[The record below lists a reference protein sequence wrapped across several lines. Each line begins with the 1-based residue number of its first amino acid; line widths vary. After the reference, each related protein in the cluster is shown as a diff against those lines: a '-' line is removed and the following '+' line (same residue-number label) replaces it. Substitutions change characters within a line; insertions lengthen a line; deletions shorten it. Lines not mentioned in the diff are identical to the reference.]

1 MWLCLVACCFV
12 DVDYID
18 IVNERV
24 SGSDYKEEED
34 PRLYQSAKTG
44 RGPLSS
50 DWRENPPDGIIMC
63 AYKLCKVC
71 TCVDVCV

>member
-1 MWLCLVACCFV
+1 MWLCLVGCCFV

-50 DWRENPPDGIIMC
+50 DWRETPPDGIIMC

-71 TCVDVCV
+71 VDVCM